1 VRTLVVARHA
11 ESEAS
16 AKSVLNG
23 DPSRPIGLTP
33 EGRAQASALGATA
46 GPVDLAA
53 HTAFPRTRETAEL
66 AWPTAPTL
74 AVPELNEI
82 HFGQFEGT
90 LWADGYADWV
100 VAAGPADD
108 CPGGGESRVTALRRY
123 VRGFRVLLERPEE
136 RLALIAHGA
145 HVRYLL
151 LASEQRQPTPLLE
164 FIEPAVPYTFGR
176 AELEAAVDLLEDWL
190 GSPAF

>member
-23 DPSRPIGLTP
+23 DPSLPIGLTP
-33 EGRAQASALGATA
+33 EGRAQAKALGEAA

-90 LWADGYADWV
+90 LWTDGYADWV
-100 VAAGPADD
+100 VTAGPDD
-108 CPGGGESRVTALRRY
+108 ACPGGGESRVTALRRY
-123 VRGFRVLLERPEE
+123 VRGFRILLERPEE
-136 RLALIAHGA
+136 RVALVAHGA

-151 LASEQRQPTPLLE
+151 LASERRYPTPLLE
-164 FIEPAVPYTFGR
+164 FIDQAVPYTFSR
-176 AELEAAVDLLEDWL
+176 AELEAAVELLEEWL